1 MGGMSDALEISFLQT
16 NFVDAPLVYLALA
29 TSIPTN
35 AAFGTEVTGGAYA
48 RVVCNYA
55 NPAVNP
61 LVSPTII
68 FPVPTLDWGVVVGW
82 GIFTQLTGGIYRA
95 WNELPS
101 SINITAGKQ
110 VAFQITLLA
119 D

>member
-1 MGGMSDALEISFLQT
+1 MGGMSDTLEVSFLQT
-16 NFVDAPLVYLALA
+16 FFVDAPMVYLGLF
-29 TSIPTN
+29 TTIPTDVVAIN
-35 AAFGTEVTGGAYA
+35 EVSGGAYT
-48 RVVCNYA
+48 RVLCNFP

-82 GIFTQLTGGIYRA
+82 AIFTEITGGVYRA

-101 SINITAGKQ
+101 SINIIAGKQ